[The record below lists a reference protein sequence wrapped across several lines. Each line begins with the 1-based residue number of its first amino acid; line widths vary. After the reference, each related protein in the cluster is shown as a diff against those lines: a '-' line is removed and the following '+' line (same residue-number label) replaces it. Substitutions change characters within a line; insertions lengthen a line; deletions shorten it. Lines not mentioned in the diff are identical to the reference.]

1 MGLRR
6 ALLYMPGDDLHKIQK
21 AAGLGVDC
29 ICMDLEDAVAP
40 ARKQAARATIAQVL
54 RSLDFGL
61 SEKLVRVNALP
72 TPYFEEDLAT
82 VLPARPH
89 GIVLPKVQQAAD
101 IQQLADRLVKAE
113 KQYTWPVDSLRI
125 WAIVE
130 SPLGIINLPHICTAS
145 PRLDALI
152 FGAEDLAV
160 TLGAERTPSNQ
171 EVFYA
176 RSALVLHA
184 AAFNLDAIDLV
195 NNDFHDLEQLRLEA
209 QQGAQMG
216 YSGKQVIHPNQV
228 PIVQQAFLPNRQK
241 IAWAQEVVAAYQK
254 QQEAGKGALGIEG
267 KLVDMPVYLQAK
279 KILARALAAGVH
291 LD

>member
-40 ARKQAARATIAQVL
+40 ARKQAARMTIAQAL

-113 KQYTWPVDSLRI
+113 KQYAWPVDSLRI
-125 WAIVE
+125 WAIAE

-145 PRLDALI
+145 PRLDALV

-241 IAWAQEVVAAYQK
+241 IAWAQEVVAVYQK
-254 QQEAGKGALGIEG
+254 QQEAGKGAIGFEG
-267 KLVDMPVYLQAK
+267 KLVDKPVYLQAK
-279 KILARALAAGVH
+279 KILTRALAAGLA